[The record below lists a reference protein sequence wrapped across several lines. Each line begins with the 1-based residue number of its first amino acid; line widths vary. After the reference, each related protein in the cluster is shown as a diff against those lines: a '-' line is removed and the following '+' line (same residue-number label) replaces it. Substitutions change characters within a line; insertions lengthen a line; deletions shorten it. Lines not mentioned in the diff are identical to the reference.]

1 MPSHDLPAP
10 SAVVK
15 RAELDNEKGNSLR
28 AECIPASNKCRVCNK
43 TFTRLAHLQR
53 HLASHGGAKQWV
65 CEFCGT
71 SFGRRCVFAHRRM
84 LRHATEDAAQPGAQ
98 DNGSRSACLSSKASA
113 TSPASDQLLTSRETS
128 ASVGQT
134 SARSASSSAS
144 VSEPFP
150 AQSPGPASNGQG
162 TLFSLNLSMDD
173 MSEQHWIPT
182 IDPFAATD
190 EPFDVLSTFSWT
202 TGGPET
208 LWKAPGEVTLGPNAT
223 ASEPPVESVG
233 VTSPH
238 DELASI
244 YPRRTSVEPGLAP
257 LGLSLL
263 QLDPLEHHRTVIVDF
278 LSTACKDVPGIHS
291 LFKTQSMGMIL
302 NTYFVRHHHKTPVAH
317 LPSFSIGSAS
327 TSIVLAMSL
336 FTAAYTPSLG
346 LQSRQFQSLLVAA
359 YRFVIKNDKHDQA
372 LENAE
377 EPSVST
383 LQACWLLV
391 MLENPMNATH
401 CTGSV
406 IPFEDIVSLARR
418 ARIFDGS
425 RLKKLG
431 PDPRWVDWVDVENF
445 RRLAFALYALDC
457 LRSVLKG
464 GLPHIPTCE
473 MQLHLPEPEV
483 LFQAPNEAE
492 WRRLRNAGGQQKRRA
507 PVFSVVMELVLRGLA
522 DQEHMPQTLMGKF
535 AVTHGILLHA
545 WQAKTQYELGRRQM
559 ANSAPLEL
567 FFHGRAQDIRSAL
580 AVLYPGWRATLSDTN
595 HDPQKGDMALLY
607 RDRALAWYYLA
618 GVLTLPQSCFS
629 SMEGLE
635 AEEGGQELRGTSM
648 AFFMKQLVKALD
660 RGHLRGL
667 DGDYAAMYRLVSSLS
682 LEGEETTTEMGT
694 LMYLTT

>member
-1 MPSHDLPAP
+1 MPSRDLLAP
-10 SAVVK
+10 SVVAQ
-15 RAELDNEKGNSLR
+15 RAELASEKGNSLCADR
-28 AECIPASNKCRVCNK
+28 IPTSNKCRVCNK

-53 HLASHGGAKQWV
+53 HLASHGGTKQWV

-84 LRHATEDAAQPGAQ
+84 LRHATDDAAQSRVQ
-98 DNGSRSACLSSKASA
+98 DNGSLSACSSSKASA
-113 TSPASDQLLTSRETS
+113 SSPASDQLLISRETS

-134 SARSASSSAS
+134 SAGSASSSAS
-144 VSEPFP
+144 ASAPFS

-162 TLFSLNLSMDD
+162 TLFSLILPMDD

-202 TGGPET
+202 TGGPEM
-208 LWKAPGEVTLGPNAT
+208 LWTAPGEVTLGPNVT
-223 ASEPPVESVG
+223 ANEPPIDSVAA
-233 VTSPH
+233 TSPH

-244 YPRRTSVEPGLAP
+244 DPRRVSVDPGLAP

-263 QLDPLEHHRTVIVDF
+263 QLDPLEHHRMVIVDF
-278 LSTACKDVPGIHS
+278 LSTACEDVPGIHN
-291 LFKTQSMGMIL
+291 LFKTRSMGMIL
-302 NTYFVRHHHKTPVAH
+302 NSYFVRHHQKTPVTH
-317 LPSFSIGSAS
+317 LPTFSIASAS
-327 TSIVLAMSL
+327 TSIVLAMFL

-346 LQSRQFQSLLVAA
+346 LQPRQFQSLLVAA
-359 YRFVIKNDKHDQA
+359 YRFIIKNDKA
-372 LENAE
+372 LGNAK

-383 LQACWLLV
+383 LQACWLLI

-401 CTGSV
+401 CAGSA

-418 ARIFDGS
+418 AHIFDGS
-425 RLKKLG
+425 RLKNLG
-431 PDPRWVDWVDVENF
+431 PDPRWIDWVDAENF
-445 RRLAFALYALDC
+445 RRLAFVLYALDC

-464 GLPHIPTCE
+464 GVPHIPTCE
-473 MQLHLPEPEV
+473 MQLHLPEPEA

-492 WRRLRNAGGQQKRRA
+492 WRRLRHAGGHQQLRT

-559 ANSAPLEL
+559 ANSTALEL
-567 FFHGRAQDIRSAL
+567 FFHGRAQEIRSAL
-580 AVLYPGWRATLSDTN
+580 AVLYPGWRATLSDTI

-629 SMEGLE
+629 SVEGLE
-635 AEEGGQELRGTSM
+635 AEEGRKTPQGTSM
-648 AFFMKQLVKALD
+648 ALFMKRLVRAVD
-660 RGHLRGL
+660 RGLLRGL
-667 DGDYAAMYRLVSSLS
+667 DGDYGGIYQLVSSLS
-682 LEGEETTTEMGT
+682 LEGEETTTELGT
-694 LMYLTT
+694 LIYLTT